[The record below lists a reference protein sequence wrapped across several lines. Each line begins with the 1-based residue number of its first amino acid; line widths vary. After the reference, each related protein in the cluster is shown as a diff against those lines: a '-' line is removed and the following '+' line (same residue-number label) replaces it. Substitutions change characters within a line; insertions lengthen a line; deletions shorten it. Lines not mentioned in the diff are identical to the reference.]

1 MIEALFD
8 RLVYRVGFDSMIKKS
23 TGIYLTKFEKQRIK
37 KSGGR
42 FFY

>member
-1 MIEALFD
+1 MVEALFD
-8 RLVYRVGFDSMIKKS
+8 RLVYRVGLDSMIKKS